1 VSRLAPSGA
10 FLLRALSCIQLT
22 IPFLQNMTKVFI
34 RKTFKALFR
43 LIFDFT
49 VTKKTP
55 RKACT
60 AGEVVARLDHS
71 KPCQ

>member
-1 VSRLAPSGA
+1 MSGLAPSGA
-10 FLLRALSCIQLT
+10 FLLRALSRIQLT

-34 RKTFKALFR
+34 LKTFNASCR

-60 AGEVVARLDHS
+60 AGELVARLDHS